1 MKLTSVAAVDNGI
14 VHVELPIEIWTNVLS
29 WLDLVNRSEAL
40 AASTS
45 KEFYAIILRFVEEE
59 ATEIWPKFI
68 PKLKAINTEYYRL
81 VGTLGR

>member
-1 MKLTSVAAVDNGI
+1 LKLTSVAAVDNGF

-68 PKLKAINTEYYRL
+68 PKLKAITTEYYRL